1 MAPPFQTWNDARKS
15 FLLAQ
20 VPGSDEYWTLNDLEY
35 AYAMGPTPEPQ
46 DEVSSSEID

>member
-15 FLLAQ
+15 FLIAQ

-35 AYAMGPTPEPQ
+35 AYANGPQ
-46 DEVSSSEID
+46 DEEPEEPEQ